1 MEIRDRI
8 EKLPPTGAR
17 PPKAPADPAPLDPS
31 DSFTAQTPPIKVK
44 GAPTPEAQA
53 PAPVAAQPK
62 KTMTAAS
69 SSPPVLY
76 LEEAEFANLA
86 HFMPKA
92 ELHTHIEGA
101 VRPETI
107 LDLAQQFDIPLPA
120 ATLEQLKEKIGMRPG
135 ENLLDFLKKFDCF
148 RFVFERPDTLK
159 RLAFETV
166 EDNYRE
172 NCKYTEIRINPLK
185 DPSKISIGEVI
196 DATLAGMDE
205 ARQRFNVEAALIVSI
220 NRSKPVE
227 TAWDIA
233 REAVARQDKGV
244 VGLDLAGDEV
254 NHPAG
259 KFKEIFQWA
268 KEQGLHTT
276 LHAGE
281 AMGPESIRAAVDE
294 CLAERIGHGVRAQE
308 DPALVQQLK
317 DEGVVLEMCPT
328 SNVLLNVIP
337 EMKQYPLV
345 RYHHQGLETTVN
357 TDDRGIFQITLT
369 GENVALARE
378 TGMSL
383 QELQELQM
391 NAVEASF
398 LPPERKAALRER
410 FLADMAGFNFQVYR
424 IAAGH
429 TSSRPTESTPAT
441 T

>member
-1 MEIRDRI
+1 MEIRDRL
-8 EKLPPTGAR
+8 ETR
-17 PPKAPADPAPLDPS
+17 PSATRLQRPAPEPAAKDPT
-31 DSFTAQTPPIKVK
+31 DSFLADVPPIKVK
-44 GAPTPEAQA
+44 QEAPAAVPTAA

-62 KTMTAAS
+62 KTMTAAFS
-69 SSPPVLY
+69 APAVLY
-76 LEEAEFANLA
+76 LEEASFAQLTA
-86 HFMPKA
+86 EMPKA
-92 ELHTHIEGA
+92 ELHTHIEGS

-107 LDLAQQFDIPLPA
+107 LDLAKQFDIPLPA
-120 ATLEQLKEKIGMRPG
+120 PTLEALKEKIGMRPG
-135 ENLLDFLKKFDCF
+135 ENLLDFLKKFDSF

-172 NCKYTEIRINPLK
+172 KCNYTEIRINPLK

-196 DATLAGMDE
+196 DATLAGMNE
-205 ARQRFNVEAALIVSI
+205 ARERFNVEAALIVSI
-220 NRSKPVE
+220 NRSKPVD

-233 REAVARQDKGV
+233 KEAVARKDKGV

-254 NHPAG
+254 NHPAS
-259 KFKEIFQWA
+259 KFKEIFQWV

-281 AMGPESIRAAVDE
+281 AMGPDSIRQAVDE
-294 CLAERIGHGVRAQE
+294 CGAERIGHGVRLQE
-308 DPALVQQLK
+308 DPALLQQLK
-317 DEGVVLEMCPT
+317 EQGVVLEMCPT

-337 EMKQYPLV
+337 EMKQYPLM

-369 GENVALARE
+369 GENVALARD
-378 TGMSL
+378 TGASL

-398 LPPERKAALRER
+398 LPPDRKAKLKDR
-410 FLADMAGFNFQVYR
+410 FLADMATFNFQVYR
-424 IAAGH
+424 YVASH
-429 TSSRPTESTPAT
+429 TPDQQRG
-441 T
+441 